1 MNNTNRSVVSLNSKI
16 TSDLYDETDYNELH
30 GLELCPIVG
39 REIDDEDIDI
49 RTNHQKQ
56 PKTNI
61 ENVNESLISVRL
73 NNSLTYE
80 YKKKGESSTK
90 INSTTSVINEEE
102 TPNKSPSAK
111 KIDISMPLV
120 CRLKN
125 RLSYFSSCSSCD
137 FHSSRESCLDMSDSL
152 GSSVQGIRYHSISV
166 IFIIMALFSLNLV
179 QESYFLFHYF
189 ISEQFYWFTYA
200 VVSIFTGQVLTLIL
214 SLVSEI
220 DLARIT
226 QRAVKSSSSS
236 SSASSSTATKE
247 NLMNLSSDKN
257 RYSIE
262 YHILII

>member
-56 PKTNI
+56 PLKTNI

-90 INSTTSVINEEE
+90 INTTTSVINEEE
-102 TPNKSPSAK
+102 TTPNKSLSAAK
-111 KIDISMPLV
+111 KIDVSMPLV

-152 GSSVQGIRYHSISV
+152 GSSFQGIRYHSISV

-189 ISEQFYWFTYA
+189 VSEQFYWFTYA
-200 VVSIFTGQVLTLIL
+200 IVSIFTGQVLTLIL

-247 NLMNLSSDKN
+247 NLMNLSSEKN
-257 RYSIE
+257 RYFIE
-262 YHILII
+262 NF